1 MLCFEGRILWKKT
14 NYVVKIDDIESYL
27 FLNSIEKI
35 YTFHNLIK
43 IRQYKEM
50 PKINRIP
57 EEHKMISA
65 GLLPAAQKF
74 LLMQELKNKGFS

>member
-1 MLCFEGRILWKKT
+1 
-14 NYVVKIDDIESYL
+14 
-27 FLNSIEKI
+27 
-35 YTFHNLIK
+35 
-43 IRQYKEM
+43 M

>member
-1 MLCFEGRILWKKT
+1 MKVFFLYQDELNKL
-14 NYVVKIDDIESYL
+14 NADVKSR
-27 FLNSIEKI
+27 KI
-35 YTFHNLIK
+35 SQADWNIRREEIKFIK
-43 IRQYKEM
+43 IRQNSKM

-74 LLMQELKNKGFS
+74 LSMQELKNKGLS